1 MESAQRIPQDYQV
14 VDSFNPANPVLLD
27 TVRLVTDKTTRDETG
42 TTFLLGSEGL
52 TIIRRPRVEEEY
64 EMHQDSMRN

>member
-1 MESAQRIPQDYQV
+1 
-14 VDSFNPANPVLLD
+14 LD

-64 EMHQDSMRN
+64 EIHQDSMRNDCRSYRSFAILPGERCC

>member
-1 MESAQRIPQDYQV
+1 V
-14 VDSFNPANPVLLD
+14 VGSFNLANPVLLD

-64 EMHQDSMRN
+64 EIHQDSMRN

>member
-1 MESAQRIPQDYQV
+1 V
-14 VDSFNPANPVLLD
+14 VGSFNPANPVLLD

-64 EMHQDSMRN
+64 EIHQDSMRN

>member
-1 MESAQRIPQDYQV
+1 V
-14 VDSFNPANPVLLD
+14 VGSFNPANPVLLD

-52 TIIRRPRVEEEY
+52 TIIRRPRVEEETKFI
-64 EMHQDSMRN
+64 RIP